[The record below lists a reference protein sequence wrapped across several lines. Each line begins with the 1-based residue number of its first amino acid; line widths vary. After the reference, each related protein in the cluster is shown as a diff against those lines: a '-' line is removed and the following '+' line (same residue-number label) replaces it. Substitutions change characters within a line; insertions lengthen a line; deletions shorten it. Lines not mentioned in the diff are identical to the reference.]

1 VPILGLVDTG
11 VVGQLGEAAP
21 IGAVGIGAMILSA
34 LYWVF
39 GFLRMG
45 TAGLT
50 AQAEGAGDQAEV
62 IALLSRSLLIG
73 GTAGLIIILA
83 QIPLFLGAFSI
94 SPASAEVESL
104 AREYMAIRIWS
115 APATIALYG
124 ITGWLIALERTRA
137 VLLVQVLM
145 NGANILF
152 DLLFVLQFDMGVAGV
167 GWATFIAEWMGLA
180 LGLWLCRDAFA
191 GTAWRNATRI
201 FDTVRLKR
209 MALVNTDILIRS
221 VLLQAIFVS
230 FLFWGAEFGD
240 VQLAANQVLLQF
252 LYVTAYAMDGFAF
265 AAESLVGQ
273 ALGGPALID
282 LMAKD
287 VDVQAAGRV
296 FLPYMIAAP
305 LVGVASWMLDGIF
318 IGATRT
324 ADMRNMM
331 VLSTL
336 IYFASVLP
344 LMALFGNHGLWLGLL
359 ISFAARGVTLG
370 WRYPALE
377 AEAPS
382 VKSAIQ
388 PGFVSGSRRMQVT
401 SPASTCLRRFSKCEG
416 PGAFASLSAMKPA
429 GEKPNRTSK
438 YCMLSCGRSTLV
450 PSISASSASI
460 SCPSC
465 AKSAQS

>member
-1 VPILGLVDTG
+1 MDTQTLTHRRVLNISLPIVLSNATVPILGLVDTG

-50 AQAEGAGDQAEV
+50 AQAEGAGDRAEV

-73 GTAGLIIILA
+73 GTAGLILILA

-145 NGANILF
+145 NGANILL

-273 ALGGPALID
+273 ALGAKRRAALRRAAVLTGLWGLGTCAILALIFAVFGPALID

-359 ISFAARGVTLG
+359 ISFAARGATLG

-377 AEAPS
+377 AEAKAYS
-382 VKSAIQ
+382 V
-388 PGFVSGSRRMQVT
+388 
-401 SPASTCLRRFSKCEG
+401 
-416 PGAFASLSAMKPA
+416 
-429 GEKPNRTSK
+429 
-438 YCMLSCGRSTLV
+438 
-450 PSISASSASI
+450 
-460 SCPSC
+460 
-465 AKSAQS
+465 